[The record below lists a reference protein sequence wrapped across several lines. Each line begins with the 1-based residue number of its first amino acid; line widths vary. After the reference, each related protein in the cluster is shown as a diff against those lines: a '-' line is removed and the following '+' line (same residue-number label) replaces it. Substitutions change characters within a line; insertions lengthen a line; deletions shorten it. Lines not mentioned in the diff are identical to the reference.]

1 MFSHDLLAYL
11 EDFLTQERKERFKT
25 VLSKRTNF
33 LTVAIEDVYQ
43 LHNTSAVIRSCD
55 AFGIQTVHVVE
66 DRFGKRL
73 DKNIAM
79 GAEQW
84 VDVERYQTTAACID
98 RLKADGYQIV
108 ATTPHDE
115 SNKLPDFKLTTK
127 TALFFG
133 TEKEGLSPEVLGR
146 ADAFLTIPMAGFSES
161 LNISVAASIIL
172 QDLTQRLRNSNLEWQ
187 LSEKEIV
194 TKRFDWTKNSIKNVE
209 GIMARYLAD

>member
-11 EDFLTQERKERFKT
+11 EDFLTEERKQRFKT

-84 VDVERYQTTAACID
+84 VDVERYQTTTACID
-98 RLKADGYQIV
+98 RLKADGYKIF

-115 SNKLPDFKLTTK
+115 SNILPDFKLRTK

-133 TEKEGLSPEVLGR
+133 TEKEGLSPEVLKC

-172 QDLTQRLRNSNLEWQ
+172 QDLTQRLRTSDLEWK
-187 LSEKEIV
+187 LSEEEIV
-194 TKRFDWTKNSIKNVE
+194 AKRFDWTKNSIKDVE
-209 GIMARYLAD
+209 RIMARYLVE